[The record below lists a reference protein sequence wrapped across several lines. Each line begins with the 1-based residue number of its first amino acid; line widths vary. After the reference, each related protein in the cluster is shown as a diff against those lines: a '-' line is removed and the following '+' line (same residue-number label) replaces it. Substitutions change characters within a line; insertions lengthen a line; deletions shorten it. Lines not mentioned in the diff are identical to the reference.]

1 MSSAEGHETQNEV
14 LIRRFSSQR
23 KQRSQHESQTYYGQL
38 INSHQLAKA
47 NNSHATQVSLD
58 KEMK

>member
-1 MSSAEGHETQNEV
+1 V